1 MDQNL
6 NPIGIAYVAAPQTR
20 AQLQASHDAQDRGEH
35 ISMNFPLRTSPLED
49 MMKVLPANRPQ

>member
-20 AQLQASHDAQDRGEH
+20 AQLQASRDAQDRGEH
-35 ISMNFPLRTSPLED
+35 ISNEFPS
-49 MMKVLPANRPQ
+49 